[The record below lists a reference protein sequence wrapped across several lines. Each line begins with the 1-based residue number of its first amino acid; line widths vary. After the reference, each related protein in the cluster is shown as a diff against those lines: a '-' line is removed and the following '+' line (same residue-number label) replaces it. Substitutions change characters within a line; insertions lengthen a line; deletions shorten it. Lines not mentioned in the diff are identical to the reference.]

1 MTGEEVTVS
10 VKTDNNGFEEINT
23 YQNIKGY
30 VVSRIK
36 KKKWK
41 SIQLKFSSNKP
52 FGLISST
59 LEAYIGSYVKR

>member
-1 MTGEEVTVS
+1 MAGDLVTVS
-10 VKTDNNGFEEINT
+10 TKIDNGDFEVIDT
-23 YQNIKGY
+23 YENVKGY

-52 FGLISST
+52 FSLYSST
-59 LEAYIGSYVKR
+59 LEAYVGGYVKR